1 MINHRLLLLLLI
13 LALAVSIGL
22 FAWNKTSTP
31 RIAYVRSA
39 VLVNSYLGMKE
50 AQNLYQEK
58 MSKWKSNIDTL
69 RNDYQQAINK
79 YNQEVKSLS
88 VKEKQEREIYLRKQE
103 DNLRQ
108 YAGTLEQK
116 ATEEDRK
123 MSEGVLN
130 QINSYVK
137 EYGEKQGY
145 DLILGITRDG
155 NILYGKEAIDITDEV
170 LKGLNDSYKT
180 SPPNKL

>member
-1 MINHRLLLLLLI
+1 MINNKLLLLLI
-13 LALAVSIGL
+13 VLTFAASLGL
-22 FAWNKTSTP
+22 FAWNRASVP

-39 VLVNSYLGMKE
+39 ELVSSYTGMKE
-50 AQNLYQEK
+50 ARSLYQEK
-58 MSKWKSNIDTL
+58 MNKWKSNIDTL
-69 RNDYQQAINK
+69 QKDYQQAINK
-79 YNQEVKSLS
+79 YNMEAASLS
-88 VKEKQEREIYLRKQE
+88 AREKQERETYLRKQE

-116 ATEEDRK
+116 AAEEDQK
-123 MSEGVLN
+123 MTEGVLN

-155 NILYGKEAIDITDEV
+155 NILYGKEAIDITEEA
-170 LKGLNDSYKT
+170 LKGLNESYKT
-180 SPPNKL
+180 TNREKI